1 MYETC
6 YVYLGLFNIHAPVQ
20 NSICPSGTWDEST
33 TLLILCNL
41 VELVII
47 LSVSYIFF
55 HQKSYQY
62 SGRNGKIK
70 GKMKYKIE
78 VLKKKSGMLNATQLK

>member
-6 YVYLGLFNIHAPVQ
+6 YVYLDLFNIRVPVQ

-33 TLLILCNL
+33 NLLILCNL

-55 HQKSYQY
+55 SSEKLSIQW
-62 SGRNGKIK
+62 
-70 GKMKYKIE
+70 
-78 VLKKKSGMLNATQLK
+78 KKWENKRKNEIQD

>member
-6 YVYLGLFNIHAPVQ
+6 YVYLGLFNIRVPVQ

-33 TLLILCNL
+33 NLLILCNL

-55 HQKSYQY
+55 SSEKLSIQW
-62 SGRNGKIK
+62 
-70 GKMKYKIE
+70 
-78 VLKKKSGMLNATQLK
+78 KKWENKRKNEIQD

>member
-6 YVYLGLFNIHAPVQ
+6 YVYLGLFNIRVPVQ

-33 TLLILCNL
+33 NLLILCNS

-55 HQKSYQY
+55 SSEKLSIQW
-62 SGRNGKIK
+62 
-70 GKMKYKIE
+70 
-78 VLKKKSGMLNATQLK
+78 KKWENKRKNEIQD

>member
-33 TLLILCNL
+33 NLLILCNL
-41 VELVII
+41 VELVIT
-47 LSVSYIFF
+47 LSVSYIFSSEKLSI
-55 HQKSYQY
+55 QW
-62 SGRNGKIK
+62 
-70 GKMKYKIE
+70 
-78 VLKKKSGMLNATQLK
+78 KKWENKRKNEIQD